1 MCTPGTRVSLLEDL
15 LAWATASD
23 SSCIFWL
30 NGLAGTGKS
39 TIARTLC
46 ERLESQSLIGASF
59 FISRDQSDRREAS
72 NIVRSIAYQLAV
84 RWRSVSD
91 ALCAKLREMPVSATR
106 SLQQQIT
113 DFIITPARELPR
125 DTSFIIVIDALDEA
139 FSNFAG
145 RPGGDLLLLLG
156 QQLLQLAGRVR
167 LFLTSRNESS
177 IQQMFNTL
185 STNSQKVVKLHDLD
199 NTIVRE
205 DITTYLKHSF
215 TVIRETR
222 LDPVLT
228 GWPSNEVVHQIVQLS
243 GLLFVYAATVLRFI
257 DSRRHSPRDR
267 LAQYLGQQRTNTR
280 ASPYAQLDGLYRQIL
295 SDAVRDSDGDEEF
308 LCERLRAVMAV
319 IVLAETPLSLE
330 ALSILSGVSRDDTG
344 MAVDSLSSLLVDG
357 TSDVRV
363 FHPSFPDFVCD
374 ASRIRD
380 SRLCVVP
387 NVGHGLIALRCLELM
402 NRHLRYDICKIQDPT
417 VANNDL
423 QDLDVRLRENVS
435 DALRYA
441 ACFWCNHLT
450 ASDAPTGLI
459 MNALNEFCQKH
470 LFHWVEVLSLVKYV
484 TPAEAALLKAIEW
497 CKVCSIVAQREQGE
511 PHTSA
516 CRNAL
521 QTPHPVPYISYR
533 ISHEFCELTPFPSVP
548 TRCTRIA
555 VHS

>member
-1 MCTPGTRVSLLEDL
+1 MCTPGTRISLLEDL

-23 SSCIFWL
+23 SPGLFWL

-46 ERLESQSLIGASF
+46 NRLHDQDLLGASF

-72 NIVRSIAYQLAV
+72 NIVHSIAYQLAV

-113 DFIITPARELPR
+113 DFIITPARELPG
-125 DTSFIIVIDALDEA
+125 DASFIIVIDALDEA

-156 QQLLQLAGRVR
+156 QQLLQLDGRVR
-167 LFLTSRNESS
+167 LFLTSRNETS
-177 IQQMFNTL
+177 IQQMFNKL
-185 STNSQKVVKLHDLD
+185 SANPQKVVKLHDLD
-199 NTIVRE
+199 NTIVQE

-228 GWPSNEVVHQIVQLS
+228 GWPSNEVVYQIVQLS
-243 GLLFVYAATVLRFI
+243 GLLFVYAATVVRFI
-257 DSRRHSPRDR
+257 DARKHSPRDR

-295 SDAVRDSDGDEEF
+295 SDAVRDSDGDDEF

-319 IVLAETPLSLE
+319 IILAETPLNLE

-344 MAVDSLSSLLVDG
+344 IAVDSLSSLLADS

-363 FHPSFPDFVCD
+363 FHPSFPDFACD

-380 SRLCVVP
+380 PRLCVVP
-387 NVGHGLIALRCLELM
+387 NVAHGLIALRCLEMM
-402 NRHLRYDICKIQDPT
+402 NSHLRHDICNIQDPT
-417 VANNDL
+417 VANKDL

-450 ASDAPTGLI
+450 ASDAPNGLI

-484 TPAEAALLKAIEW
+484 TPAEAALLKTIEW
-497 CKVCSIVAQREQGE
+497 FKVCCFVTQREQGE

-521 QTPHPVPYISYR
+521 QTPHPVS
-533 ISHEFCELTPFPSVP
+533 
-548 TRCTRIA
+548 
-555 VHS
+555 

>member
-23 SSCIFWL
+23 SPGLFWL

-46 ERLESQSLIGASF
+46 DRLHAQGLLGASF

-113 DFIITPARELPR
+113 DFIITPARELPG
-125 DTSFIIVIDALDEA
+125 DASFIIVIDALDEA

-177 IQQMFNTL
+177 IQRIFNTL
-185 STNSQKVVKLHDLD
+185 SAHPHEVVKLHDLD
-199 NTIVRE
+199 NTIVQE

-222 LDPVLT
+222 LDLVLP
-228 GWPSNEVVHQIVQLS
+228 GWPSNEVVYQIAQLS
-243 GLLFVYAATVLRFI
+243 GLLFVYAATVVRFI
-257 DSRRHSPRDR
+257 DARKHSPRDR
-267 LAQYLGQQRTNTR
+267 LAQYLGQQRTDTR

-319 IVLAETPLSLE
+319 IILAEIPLNLE
-330 ALSILSGVSRDDTG
+330 AVSILSGVSRDDTG
-344 MAVDSLSSLLVDG
+344 IAVDSLSSLLADG

-363 FHPSFPDFVCD
+363 FHPSFPDFVSD

-380 SRLCVVP
+380 PRLCVVP
-387 NVGHGLIALRCLELM
+387 NVGHGLIALRCLEMM
-402 NRHLRYDICKIQDPT
+402 NSHLRYDICNIQDPT
-417 VANNDL
+417 VANKDL

-435 DALRYA
+435 DALHYA

-450 ASDAPTGLI
+450 ASDASDGLI

-470 LFHWVEVLSLVKYV
+470 LFHWLEVLSLVKYV

-497 CKVCSIVAQREQGE
+497 FKVCCFAAQREQGE

-516 CRNAL
+516 CRDAL
-521 QTPHPVPYISYR
+521 QTPHPVS
-533 ISHEFCELTPFPSVP
+533 
-548 TRCTRIA
+548 
-555 VHS
+555 